1 MTVKRQIRQYLA
13 IIIGQALTLILL
25 GFWMDGLQIHS
36 VGGAIVIAVTFVIF
50 QFVYWWLFVNFFSKL
65 PVWLYPVTTFVLS
78 GGIFMILGNLVP
90 GIIITSFKTAIWVT
104 MILSSVS
111 AALGGFISLDIDF
124 QFDKHVIHRLVQ
136 IHGNPIKTDA
146 PGFLFLEIDGLSEE
160 NFRRALEKGRMPTL
174 KNWIERGT
182 HKIIGWE
189 TDYTSQTGASQA
201 GIMLGNN
208 SNIPAYRWWD
218 RNLERIIKSGSAADA
233 ALIERNLSNG
243 RGLLSEGGASRGNM
257 FSGDAAESLFTF
269 STLHD
274 RSRNTGPGF
283 YLSLINPFMIA
294 RLVTRFILR
303 VLKEWC
309 QALVQKVS
317 KNRLK
322 VRARSPQYA
331 FLRAAVGP
339 VLQDLTTHITISDVL
354 RGIPAVYAQFTE
366 FDDLAHFAGEDSAEA
381 LETLEE
387 IDRFI
392 SRIERALL
400 NAPRP
405 YYTIVLSDHG
415 QSSGPSFRS
424 AYRLSLEQLVR
435 GFINLDSQVI
445 AANDTDESWD
455 KINAFVNESINP
467 DTGATRVLR
476 TMLRSKTRNG
486 LVSFGPDRFDI
497 GTQPEPKKGDDS
509 RLIVLASG
517 CAGLIYFADS
527 KKRLTYEAIQDR
539 CPDLILGL
547 IGHPGIGFVLVHSQ
561 ENGDIVMGR
570 EGIYFLDQDIC
581 EGKNP
586 LADYSDNAAGLLRR
600 ESSFDNCPD
609 ILVNASFDPASGM
622 ISSFEN
628 QVSHHGGLGGKQSY
642 PFILHP
648 ADLPADDTSPVGA
661 IEVNRL
667 FTRWRHSIQ

>member
-13 IIIGQALTLILL
+13 IIIGQALTLISL

-36 VGGAIVIAVTFVIF
+36 AGGAIVIAVTFVLF

-90 GIIITSFKTAIWVT
+90 GIIITSLKTAIWVT

-111 AALGGFISLDIDF
+111 AALAGFISLDIDS
-124 QFDKHVIHRLVQ
+124 QFDKHVIHRLVE
-136 IHGNPIKTDA
+136 IHGNPIKTNV

-160 NFRRALEKGRMPTL
+160 NLRCALEKGRMPTL
-174 KNWIERGT
+174 KNWIDRGT
-182 HKIIGWE
+182 HKIKGWE
-189 TDYTSQTGASQA
+189 TDYTSQTGSSQA

-208 SNIPAYRWWD
+208 FNIPAYRWWD

-233 ALIERNLSNG
+233 ALIEKKLSNG
-243 RGLLSEGGASRGNM
+243 RGLLSDGGASRGNM

-274 RSRNTGPGF
+274 SSRSTGPGF
-283 YLSLINPFMIA
+283 YLSLLNPFMIA

-303 VLKEWC
+303 VLKEWL
-309 QALVQKVS
+309 QAVVHKLQKNRFKVS
-317 KNRLK
+317 S
-322 VRARSPQYA
+322 RSPQYA

-339 VLQDLTTHITISDVL
+339 VLQDLTTYTTISDIL
-354 RGIPAVYAQFTE
+354 RGIPAIYAQYTE
-366 FDDLAHFAGEDSAEA
+366 FDDLAHFAGEDSPEA
-381 LETLEE
+381 FETLEE
-387 IDRFI
+387 IDRYIF
-392 SRIERALL
+392 RIERALQ

-405 YYTIVLSDHG
+405 YYPIVLSDHG

-424 AYRLSLEQLVR
+424 AYRVTLEQLVR
-435 GFINLDSQVI
+435 GLINLDRTVY
-445 AANDTDESWD
+445 AAHDTDESWD

-467 DTGATRVLR
+467 DTGAARVLR

-486 LVSFGPDRFDI
+486 LVSFGPGRLDN
-497 GTQPEPKKGDDS
+497 GVQPELKKGDDS

-527 KKRLTYEAIQDR
+527 KTRLTYEEIQDR

-547 IGHPGIGFVLVHSQ
+547 IGHPGIGFVLVHSK

-570 EGIYFLDQDIC
+570 EGIYFLDQDIH

-586 LADYSDNAAGLLRR
+586 LADYSENAASLLRC
-600 ESSFDNCPD
+600 ESSYENCPD
-609 ILVNASFDPASGM
+609 ILVNANFDPASGM

-628 QVSHHGGLGGKQSY
+628 QISHHGGLGGKQSY
-642 PFILHP
+642 PFILYP
-648 ADLPADDTSPVGA
+648 ADLPVEEAPLVGA
-661 IEVNRL
+661 MEVNHL